1 MQNQEEKFKKKA
13 GEITRKLKHLQKYH
27 KGKDYILY
35 NIYVILIKKSH
46 IQIMEFP
53 LQ

>member
-1 MQNQEEKFKKKA
+1 
-13 GEITRKLKHLQKYH
+13 
-27 KGKDYILY
+27 LY

-53 LQ
+53 LQWQISSLEKL